1 MENLKEVDAIQYK
14 KEISKEG
21 KELVIAD
28 EKAQININNNIT
40 HSLSVINDSMK
51 EFITGYMLSEGMI
64 KSIDDIIALKIDGCE
79 IEAEINLK
87 EYYNN
92 QTNLKPLKSNLTIT
106 KDEILAKMEEL
117 REKALKWEATG
128 GAHVAGIVC
137 GDEFIVK
144 EDVSRH
150 VAVDKVIG
158 AGAYEGF
165 DFSKSYIIFSG
176 RMPADMVIKLVNVR
190 IPILISNAAPTYSG
204 IKTAEEGNITLVGFV
219 RGNRFNIY
227 TNPNRIKLD

>member
-1 MENLKEVDAIQYK
+1 MENLKEFDAIQYK
-14 KEISKEG
+14 KGIAKEG
-21 KELVIAD
+21 KELVIVD
-28 EKAQININNNIT
+28 EKAQIKINNDIT
-40 HSLSVINDSMK
+40 HSLSVINDSMQ
-51 EFITGYMLSEGMI
+51 EFITGYMFSEGII
-64 KSIDDIIALKIDGCE
+64 KSIDDIITLKIDGCE
-79 IEAEINLK
+79 IEAEINPNK
-87 EYYNN
+87 NYNN
-92 QTNLKPLKSNLTIT
+92 QSNLKSLESNLTVT
-106 KDEILAKMEEL
+106 KDEILKKMEEL
-117 REKALKWEATG
+117 REKALRWEVTG
-128 GAHVAGIVC
+128 GTHVAGIVC
-137 GDEFIVK
+137 GDKFIVK

-158 AGAYEGF
+158 AGVYEGF

-176 RMPADMVIKLVNVR
+176 RMPADMVIKLVNVG

>member
-14 KEISKEG
+14 KEIAKEG
-21 KELVIAD
+21 KELVIVD
-28 EKAQININNNIT
+28 EKAQIKINNNIT

-64 KSIDDIIALKIDGCE
+64 KSIADIIALKIDGCE
-79 IEAEINLK
+79 IEAEIDLN
-87 EYYNN
+87 ENYNN
-92 QTNLKPLKSNLTIT
+92 QSNLKPLKSTLTVT
-106 KDEILAKMEEL
+106 KEEILEKMEEL
-117 REKALKWEATG
+117 KEKALRWEATG

-176 RMPADMVIKLVNVR
+176 RMPADMVMKLVNVE
-190 IPILISNAAPTYSG
+190 IPILITNAAPTYSG
-204 IKTAEEGNITLVGFV
+204 IQLAEEGNITLVGFV

-227 TNPNRIKLD
+227 TNTEKIKI

>member
-1 MENLKEVDAIQYK
+1 MENLKEFDAIQYK
-14 KEISKEG
+14 KGIAKEG
-21 KELVIAD
+21 KELVIVD
-28 EKAQININNNIT
+28 EKAQIKINNDIT

-79 IEAEINLK
+79 IEAEINLNK
-87 EYYNN
+87 NYNN
-92 QTNLKPLKSNLTIT
+92 QSNLKLLESNLTVT
-106 KDEILAKMEEL
+106 KDEILEKMEEL
-117 REKALKWEATG
+117 RKKALRWEATG

-165 DFSKSYIIFSG
+165 DFSKSYILFSG
-176 RMPADMVIKLVNVR
+176 RMPADMVMKLVNVG

-204 IKTAEEGNITLVGFV
+204 IKVAEKGNITLVGFV

-227 TNPNRIKLD
+227 TNIERIKI

>member
-1 MENLKEVDAIQYK
+1 MENLKEFDAIQYK
-14 KEISKEG
+14 KGITKEG
-21 KELVIAD
+21 KELVIVD
-28 EKAQININNNIT
+28 EKAQIKINNNIT

-51 EFITGYMLSEGMI
+51 EFIIGHMLSEGMI
-64 KSIDDIIALKIDGCE
+64 KSIEDIIALKIDGCE
-79 IEAEINLK
+79 IEAEINLNK
-87 EYYNN
+87 NYNN
-92 QTNLKPLKSNLTIT
+92 QSNLKPLESNLTVT
-106 KDEILAKMEEL
+106 KDEILEKMEEL
-117 REKALKWEATG
+117 REKALRWEATG

-137 GDEFIVK
+137 GDQFIVK

-165 DFSKSYIIFSG
+165 NFSKSYIIFSG
-176 RMPADMVIKLVNVR
+176 RMPADMVMKLVNVG

-204 IKTAEEGNITLVGFV
+204 IKLAEEGNITLVGFV

-227 TNPNRIKLD
+227 TSTSRVKIE

>member
-1 MENLKEVDAIQYK
+1 MKNLKEVDAIKYK
-14 KEISKEG
+14 EVAKDV
-21 KELVIAD
+21 KELVILD
-28 EKAQININNNIT
+28 EKAQIKINNNINT
-40 HSLSVINDSMK
+40 SFSVINDSMK

-64 KSIDDIIALKIDGCE
+64 KSITDIIALKIDGCK
-79 IEAEINLK
+79 IEAEIKLN
-87 EYYNN
+87 EDYNN
-92 QTNLKPLKSNLTIT
+92 QSKIKPINSNLTVT
-106 KDEILAKMEEL
+106 NAEILKKMEEL
-117 REKALKWEATG
+117 REKALRWEATG

-137 GDEFIVK
+137 GDQFIIK

-158 AGAYEGF
+158 TGAYECF

-176 RMPADMVIKLVNVR
+176 RMPADMVMKLVNVG

-204 IKTAEEGNITLVGFV
+204 IKVAEEGNITLVGFV

-227 TNPNRIKLD
+227 TSTSRVKIE

>member
-14 KEISKEG
+14 KEIAKEG
-21 KELVIAD
+21 KELVIVD
-28 EKAQININNNIT
+28 EKAQIKINNNIT

-64 KSIDDIIALKIDGCE
+64 KSITDIIALKIDGCE
-79 IEAEINLK
+79 IEAEIDLN
-87 EYYNN
+87 ENYNN
-92 QTNLKPLKSNLTIT
+92 QSNLKPLKSTLTVT
-106 KDEILAKMEEL
+106 KEEILEKMEEL
-117 REKALKWEATG
+117 KEKALRWEATG

-158 AGAYEGF
+158 AGAYEEF

-176 RMPADMVIKLVNVR
+176 RMPADMVMKLVNVG
-190 IPILISNAAPTYSG
+190 IPILITNAAPTYSG
-204 IKTAEEGNITLVGFV
+204 IQLAEEGNITLVGFV

-227 TNPNRIKLD
+227 TNTEKIKI